1 MKTKLFLLAL
11 SLGLF
16 SLTGCKKDHIEPET
30 TPPIVLTAKQAAVVK
45 ASNHF
50 GFQMLKELNAH
61 TGDSNLCLSPLSIS
75 AALGMTWNGAAGN
88 TALEM
93 QNTLGFSQLTP
104 QEINEA
110 YQVLLQY
117 LLSSDPKSV
126 LEIANSIW
134 HRQDFYV
141 VPDFIQRNQQY
152 FGADV
157 MPADF
162 NDPAT
167 VTQINNWVSNHT
179 HGKIQE
185 IIQFI
190 DPMTVMYLINAT
202 YFKGEWT
209 YRFDE
214 KNTFTGDF
222 TLPNGGSVQVD
233 MMKQKADMETL
244 SSPLVNGVR
253 MPYGNGRY
261 QMIALMPA
269 QGKTLQNVIDQL
281 DDKMWEGWMSSF
293 EKTEGLDLYFPKFK
307 FEYEESL
314 LEMLH
319 TLGIQDALT
328 PGIADFSGI
337 NPSMDLYISDVKHKT
352 FIDVNE
358 KGTEAAAVTAVE
370 IGYTSV
376 GPMLNFNQPF
386 LFFIAEKHSGF
397 VIFSG
402 KVVHPDYQ

>member
-1 MKTKLFLLAL
+1 MKTKLFIIAL

-30 TPPIVLTAKQAAVVK
+30 TPPIVLNAKQAAVVK
-45 ASNHF
+45 ASNQF
-50 GFQMLKELNAH
+50 GFQMLNELNTH

-93 QNTLGFSQLTP
+93 QNTLGFAQLTS
-104 QEINEA
+104 QEINES

-167 VTQINNWVSNHT
+167 VDQINNWVSTHT
-179 HGKIQE
+179 HGKIQQ
-185 IIQFI
+185 IIDII

-222 TLPNGGSVQVD
+222 TLPNGSSIQVD

-244 SSPLVNGVR
+244 STQLVRGVR
-253 MPYGNGRY
+253 MPYGNGRF
-261 QMIALMPA
+261 QMVAVMPV
-269 QGKTLQNVIDQL
+269 QGKTLQDVVDQL
-281 DDKMWEGWMSSF
+281 DDKRWDGWMSSF

-319 TLGIQDALT
+319 TLGIQDALV
-328 PGIADFSGI
+328 PGIANFSGI

-376 GPMLNFNQPF
+376 GPMISFNQPF
-386 LFFIAEKHSGF
+386 LFFITEKHTGF

-402 KVVHPDYQ
+402 KVVHPTY